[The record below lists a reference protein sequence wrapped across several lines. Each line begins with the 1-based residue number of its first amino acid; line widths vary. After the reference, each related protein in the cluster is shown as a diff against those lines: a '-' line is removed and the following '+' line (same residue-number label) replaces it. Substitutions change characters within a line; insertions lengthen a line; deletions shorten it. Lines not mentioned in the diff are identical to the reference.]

1 MYMLYF
7 IILKSYLLI
16 INRAY
21 KRLQIGYIRFKS
33 QCESD
38 YLKIIYLVLKF
49 LYYLKYQLKNRL
61 LIISI
66 IIFNSDII
74 DLSIENLNDKEIFE
88 QRKSL
93 LKYN

>member
-21 KRLQIGYIRFKS
+21 KRLHIYGRFKN

-74 DLSIENLNDKEIFE
+74 DLLIENLNDKKIFE